1 MTKSKNAQRWEKK
14 IASLSVLRLFL
25 IYTIIVFGLTNNVF
39 GQTATWQYVT
49 TVTGG
54 SKLYYKNDIKVLAN
68 KNLSVWQLVIM
79 PDKSFAV
86 ALEEWDCGNK
96 RRVARQITFYR
107 ADATVIGTRKQSEW
121 NAVIPGSSADYI
133 FRRVCLP
140 ATTIRWAQITAVK
153 ANLRSLPDANAPVLR
168 IAERG
173 EKFQLIEDIEQDGW
187 FNIVDADTQED
198 YWIRGSTFKILSE
211 SSDIKQ
217 RKR

>member
-1 MTKSKNAQRWEKK
+1 MTKFTKSSIKEKK
-14 IASLSVLRLFL
+14 VALLSVLRLFL
-25 IYTIIVFGLTNNVF
+25 FYPIIILCVTNSAF
-39 GQTATWQYVT
+39 GQAATWQYVT

-68 KNLSVWQLVIM
+68 KNLSVWELVIM

-107 ADATVIGTRKQSEW
+107 ADATVIGTQKQSDW
-121 NAVIPGSSADYI
+121 STVIPGSSADYI

-140 ATTIRWAQITAVK
+140 APTARWAQITTTK

-168 IAERG
+168 TAERG
-173 EKFQLIEDIEQDGW
+173 EKFQIIEDIEQDGW
-187 FNIVDADTQED
+187 FNVIDVTTQED
-198 YWIRGSTFKILSE
+198 YWLHSSTFKVLT
-211 SSDIKQ
+211 
-217 RKR
+217 KR

>member
-1 MTKSKNAQRWEKK
+1 MTKSTSTPGRKK
-14 IASLSVLRLFL
+14 KTRLLSALRLCL
-25 IYTIIVFGLTNNVF
+25 ICSIVVFYVTNNAF
-39 GQTATWQYVT
+39 GQTATWLYVT

-96 RRVARQITFYR
+96 RRVARQITFYK

-121 NAVIPGSSADYI
+121 NIVMPGSSADYI

-140 ATTIRWAQITAVK
+140 APKIRWAQITAVK

-168 IAERG
+168 TAERG
-173 EKFQLIEDIEQDGW
+173 EKFQIIEDIEKDGW

-198 YWIRGSTFKILSE
+198 YWLRGSTFKILSE
-211 SSDIKQ
+211 SGDIKQ
-217 RKR
+217 RKK

>member
-1 MTKSKNAQRWEKK
+1 MLANGRRKV
-14 IASLSVLRLFL
+14 ASLSVLRLFL
-25 IYTIIVFGLTNNVF
+25 IYTIIVFGLTNSVS
-39 GQTATWQYVT
+39 GQTAIWQYVT

-86 ALEEWDCGNK
+86 ALEEWDCRNK

-107 ADATVIGTRKQSEW
+107 ANATVIGTRKQSEW
-121 NAVIPGSSADYI
+121 NVVIPGSSADYI

-140 ATTIRWAQITAVK
+140 APAKRWAQITAVK

-168 IAERG
+168 TAERG
-173 EKFQLIEDIEQDGW
+173 EKFRIIEDIEQDGW
-187 FNIVDADTQED
+187 FNIVDVDTQED
-198 YWIRGSTFKILSE
+198 YWLRGSTFKIMTE
-211 SSDIKQ
+211 SGDTKQ
-217 RKR
+217 RKK